1 MLVKVNDSY
10 LGSFGLSDPL
20 IHTVTPKRAGD
31 PPFEVPDD
39 SAAHHIKIGVLIP
52 VEVKTAKVE
61 DPEPVETIEPDEPA
75 PVIEP
80 APVVEAP
87 KAEKAKATTSKKRIS
102 KRK

>member
-10 LGSFGLSDPL
+10 MGSFGLSDPL
-20 IHTVTPKRAGD
+20 IHSVTPKRAGD

-39 SAAHHIKIGVLIP
+39 VAASHIRRGILVP
-52 VEVKTAKVE
+52 VESKTAKVIE
-61 DPEPVETIEPDEPA
+61 PEPVKAVEPEEAA

-87 KAEKAKATTSKKRIS
+87 KAEKAKAATSKKRVG